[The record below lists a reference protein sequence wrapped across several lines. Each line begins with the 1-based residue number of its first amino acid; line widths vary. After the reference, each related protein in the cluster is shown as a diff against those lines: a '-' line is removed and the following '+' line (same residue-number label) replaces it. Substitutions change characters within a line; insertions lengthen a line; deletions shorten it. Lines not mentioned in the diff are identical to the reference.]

1 MQQVGSV
8 KHFFFFFFLG
18 VYMLNLVNGLPFE
31 NRTFMLKLDHDYC
44 VYAPNGR
51 WFTESFF
58 FFFFGNSTK
67 IEENYF
73 VQYCLENSF
82 ILIFSMHLKMKLFL
96 IFKKE
101 YKMSFMNVLLLLL
114 LYCHFFFST
123 SFSLDLNFL

>member
-1 MQQVGSV
+1 MIIVSMPQMGDDSQRV
-8 KHFFFFFFLG
+8 
-18 VYMLNLVNGLPFE
+18 
-31 NRTFMLKLDHDYC
+31 
-44 VYAPNGR
+44 
-51 WFTESFF
+51 FF

>member
-51 WFTESFF
+51 
-58 FFFFGNSTK
+58 
-67 IEENYF
+67 
-73 VQYCLENSF
+73 
-82 ILIFSMHLKMKLFL
+82 
-96 IFKKE
+96 
-101 YKMSFMNVLLLLL
+101 
-114 LYCHFFFST
+114 
-123 SFSLDLNFL
+123 